1 MQDENYSTSRGIFQ
15 HVSEFFLFP
24 KVVMTSTK
32 LISILRRPESKPS
45 LVNNGGVS
53 YIFNCP
59 EACCESRYVGITSR
73 HLHQRVM
80 EHLMKRKESP
90 SAIYEHLVMHGK
102 KPLFSEHFG
111 CFKVLKKSSSWR
123 FLLFSEAFSIK
134 SLKCDLNRQS
144 DSITL
149 AVFWVD
155 FLSILR
161 NLDSDS
167 WQFKSIFQVLFTF
180 SWLCFEIFLDPDDG
194 KRICRNVE
202 IYCLKMTFLSLQFLV
217 NLSFK

>member
-1 MQDENYSTSRGIFQ
+1 
-15 HVSEFFLFP
+15 
-24 KVVMTSTK
+24 MTSTK

-45 LVNNGGVS
+45 LVNNGCVS

-59 EACCESRYVGITSR
+59 EAGCESRYVGITTRS
-73 HLHQRVM
+73 LHQRVM

-111 CFKVLKKSSSWR
+111 CFKVLKSHLVGVFYFSLKP
-123 FLLFSEAFSIK
+123 FLSNPWSATSIGSPTLSLWLFSEFSG
-134 SLKCDLNRQS
+134 C
-144 DSITL
+144 
-149 AVFWVD
+149 
-155 FLSILR
+155 ILR

-167 WQFKSIFQVLFTF
+167 WQFKSIFQVLFTV

-202 IYCLKMTFLSLQFLV
+202 IYCLKKFIVWRWRFCPSNFL
-217 NLSFK
+217 